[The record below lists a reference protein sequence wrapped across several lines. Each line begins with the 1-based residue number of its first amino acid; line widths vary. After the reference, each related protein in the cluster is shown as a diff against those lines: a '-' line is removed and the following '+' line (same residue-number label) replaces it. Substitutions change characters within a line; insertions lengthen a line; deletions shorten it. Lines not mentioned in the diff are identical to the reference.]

1 MFTDGIFG
9 VFILNSLATRTLTHE
24 NTPMRSWMNDRYD
37 ESKAALLKIRET
49 FSGSS
54 SRFKRKL
61 KKPSAATVRRIRA
74 SVAIGGF
81 VLLVGSVGIA
91 MGISTPGQ
99 LRDSIYAM
107 VPASLDGKDALPPP
121 ATAGVVGYGE
131 IVPVRELSLPS
142 RASGHVTEV
151 LARVGDAVRE
161 GSVLIRMDPREA
173 ERAIRD
179 AETQLAGAELALAR
193 VDDTQRSAMPDDA
206 ARAGASAAFSASLDG
221 AYLEIADTFL
231 MLPNIVKG
239 LEGMLYGGVFPDN
252 GDADYLTAYADRAN
266 IENPDAN
273 RVKVQATERYST
285 AKNRYET
292 TLAEYRITSRASGDA
307 AVEALLFKTQE
318 AATALSDAA
327 KATRELHAFVKRHL
341 ESHNSNTPLVF
352 QEYEDALV
360 RYASQLNDKLKVLL
374 AVSEDVRSARSSLQ
388 SIDSGTAPRDTAL
401 ERKEAELQVRS
412 AENALNDAKARL
424 GNYEVKAPFDGIVAA
439 VGKKTAQNV
448 DDGET
453 VATLITSDAL
463 AHIALEQGVV
473 PRIRPGQKA
482 LVSIEGSDMQVAGR
496 VAGIDARGEKGE
508 DGITRF
514 NITIALEKDDR
525 IKPGMRVIARFIED

>member
-1 MFTDGIFG
+1 M
-9 VFILNSLATRTLTHE
+9 LTLD
-24 NTPMRSWMNDRYD
+24 NIPMRSWMNDRYD
-37 ESKAALLKIRET
+37 QSKAAFQKIRET

-54 SRFKRKL
+54 DRL
-61 KKPSAATVRRIRA
+61 KKKFKKPAAATVMRIRA
-74 SVAIGGF
+74 SIAIGGF

-99 LRDSIYAM
+99 LRDSVYAM
-107 VPASLDGKDALPPP
+107 IPASLGEDALPPP

-142 RASGHVTEV
+142 RASGRVTEV
-151 LARVGDAVRE
+151 LVRVGDAVRE

-179 AETQLAGAELALAR
+179 AETWLAGAQLALAR
-193 VDDTQRSAMPDDA
+193 IDDTQRSATPDDA

-239 LEGMLYGGVFPDN
+239 LGGMLYGGVFPDN
-252 GDADYLTAYADRAN
+252 GDADYLTAHADRAN

-292 TLAEYRITSRASGDA
+292 TLAEYRTTSRVSGDA
-307 AVEALLFKTQE
+307 AVEALFLKTRE
-318 AATALSDAA
+318 AATALSDAL
-327 KATRELHAFVKRHL
+327 KATSELHAFVKRHL
-341 ESHNSNTPLVF
+341 ESHNRNKPLVF

-360 RYASQLNDKLKVLL
+360 RYSSQLNDKLEVLL

-424 GNYEVKAPFDGIVAA
+424 GNYEVKAPFDGIVAG
-439 VGKKTAQNV
+439 VVKNTAQYVN
-448 DDGET
+448 DGET

-473 PRIRPGQKA
+473 PRIRRGQKA
-482 LVSIEGSDMQVAGR
+482 LVSIEGSEAQVAGR
-496 VAGIDARGEKGE
+496 VAGIDARGEKGK

-514 NITIALEKDDR
+514 NVTIALEKDDR
-525 IKPGMRVIARFIED
+525 IKPGMQVIARFIED